1 MQTEN
6 CNCNL
11 CQKYI
16 VLWKRKTVTETCL
29 KINCIMQTENSYRNL
44 SKKTHL
50 KHILYYAN

>member
-44 SKKTHL
+44 SKTYL